1 MTWNLQWLA
10 DHPKNDIQRTTK
22 DYQALKQIFLTHQP
36 DVLAFQEV
44 NSAKSLYR
52 VIPKDQYQ
60 VFMSSR
66 TMSTEDKFNGINQ
79 FTGFAV
85 KKHLITKQ
93 LPDITELSSPTKAL
107 GLTSHYPQKLRYGSV
122 IALQLN
128 NQTVSLANLH
138 LKSGCF
144 YPNQL
149 SSNKKK
155 ACRTLNLQRQIV
167 QQWVDNQQ
175 TKQLP
180 FIIIGDFNHQIH
192 QPPST
197 NNGFISS
204 SANKPLKWLSQN
216 INGNCLAKVIKNNR
230 VYYRQYKQLIDHGF
244 SSVHFTLNSAQQIQ
258 FSKHQLEQYQ
268 LTDHCPL
275 LFTLTLTKP

>member
-10 DHPKNDIQRTTK
+10 DHPQNDIQRTTK
-22 DYQALKQIFLTHQP
+22 DYQVLRQIFFTHQP
-36 DVLAFQEV
+36 DILAFQEV

-66 TMSTEDKFNGINQ
+66 TMSKEDKFNGVNQ

-107 GLTSHYPQKLRYGSV
+107 GLTSHYSQKLRYGAV
-122 IALQLN
+122 ISIKLN
-128 NQTVSLANLH
+128 NNAITIANLH

-144 YPNQL
+144 YPKQL
-149 SSNKKK
+149 SNNKKK

-167 QQWVDNQQ
+167 QQWVNNQQ
-175 TKQLP
+175 TKQVP
-180 FIIIGDFNHQIH
+180 FIVVGDFNHRINQS
-192 QPPST
+192 PSI

-216 INGNCLAKVIKNNR
+216 INGNCLAKVTKNNR

-244 SSVHFTLNSAQQIQ
+244 SSVHFILNSAQQIQ
-258 FSKHQLEQYQ
+258 FAKHQVEQYQ

-275 LFTLTLTKP
+275 LFNLTLADT